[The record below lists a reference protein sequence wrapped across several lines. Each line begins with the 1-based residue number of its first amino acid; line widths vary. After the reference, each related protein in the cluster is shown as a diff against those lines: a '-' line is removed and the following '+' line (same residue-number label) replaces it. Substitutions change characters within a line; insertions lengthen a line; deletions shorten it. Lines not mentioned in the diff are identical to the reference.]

1 MALTSSLLEVGDM
14 SLEEKDKCPECGKYF
29 GTSSNLK
36 KHQITHIENNLL
48 EGGEES
54 KTKTS
59 NLLEGGEMMLT
70 KMVEERDKDKL
81 ELFLQEMD
89 NLDNFLDEAETL
101 LRSGG
106 ETTMDGGLADLLQI
120 GDGDLIP
127 MQDIPVMML
136 DSALQVKREDIA
148 EVKKNQKNWKE
159 LKREAALETEPAFQN
174 VVPRMSLRKRNIDN
188 RSVKHERTPS
198 DGSNDSIFNWLKTVP
213 LGNVHRQEIVETKAK
228 SNEVDWFNKFGI
240 KIPGPSQIGNLSL
253 KCEICE
259 KKFTRPGK
267 LAKHISRC
275 VNNEKGYFEDYFQIV
290 PKIKDEKREDRAF
303 ELKKTRELTC
313 KKCEK
318 QFSGKRTLAKHM
330 RGHDKRTRFPCT
342 HCDSNLQSANNLAE
356 HELIHTGGK
365 PHICPECGKYFRTK
379 GTLKKHQIT
388 HREKKP
394 FPCPKCEKSY
404 CEYKSL
410 EDHFKSHTGEKPFTC
425 QLCKKT
431 FTIFSN
437 MNSHQ
442 RTVHVDIEE
451 RRVFNCELCEFKS
464 LTGQKLKAHHQ
475 IVHLKVPLF
484 ECNICH
490 LSCADKTTL
499 KIHQLNKHQGVK
511 FPCPQC
517 DYKATQKT
525 NLRIH
530 RQAMHDGI
538 IYKCDICSY
547 TASTTRSIS
556 CHKKL
561 KHSSCI

>member
-1 MALTSSLLEVGDM
+1 MALASNPFEVGGM
-14 SLEEKDKCPECGKYF
+14 MV
-29 GTSSNLK
+29 
-36 KHQITHIENNLL
+36 
-48 EGGEES
+48 GEAE
-54 KTKTS
+54 TKMS

-89 NLDNFLDEAETL
+89 NLDSFLDEAEAL
-101 LRSGG
+101 LRSG
-106 ETTMDGGLADLLQI
+106 EPRMDGDLKDLLQI
-120 GDGDLIP
+120 PEGDLIP
-127 MQDIPVMML
+127 MKDIPVMMMGVT
-136 DSALQVKREDIA
+136 SAVQVKKELRVEGE
-148 EVKKNQKNWKE
+148 EVNQDQKNGREKQLKKE
-159 LKREAALETEPAFQN
+159 ATHETVVKN
-174 VVPRMSLRKRNIDN
+174 VVPRMSLRKGNIDN
-188 RSVKHERTPS
+188 RSVKIETTPE
-198 DGSNDSIFNWLKTVP
+198 DGNNDSIANWLKTIP
-213 LGNVHRQEIVETKAK
+213 LADVHPTKAK
-228 SNEVDWFNKFGI
+228 RTEVDWFNKFGI

-259 KKFTRPGK
+259 KDFTRPGK

-290 PKIKDEKREDRAF
+290 PIKIKEEKRADSAAG
-303 ELKKTRELTC
+303 LKKMRELTC
-313 KKCEK
+313 TKCER
-318 QFSGKRTLAKHM
+318 QFSGKRNLANHV
-330 RGHDKRTRFPCT
+330 RGHYNKTRFPCT
-342 HCDSNLQSANNLAE
+342 HCDANLQSSNHLAE
-356 HELIHTGGK
+356 HEMIHTGEK
-365 PHICPECGKYFRTK
+365 PHKCSECGKSFRTS

-394 FPCPKCEKSY
+394 FPCPKCDKSY

-410 EDHFKSHTGEKPFTC
+410 SDHFKSHTGEKPFSC
-425 QLCKKT
+425 HLCKKT

-437 MNSHQ
+437 MRSHQ
-442 RTVHVDIEE
+442 RTVHVDIEK
-451 RRVFNCELCEFKS
+451 RRVFNCELCKFKS
-464 LTGQKLKAHHQ
+464 LTGKRLEAHHQ
-475 IVHLKVPLF
+475 DVHLKSPLF
-484 ECNICH
+484 ACNICH
-490 LSCADKTTL
+490 LSCADKATL

-556 CHKKL
+556 CHTKL
-561 KHSSCI
+561 KHRTV